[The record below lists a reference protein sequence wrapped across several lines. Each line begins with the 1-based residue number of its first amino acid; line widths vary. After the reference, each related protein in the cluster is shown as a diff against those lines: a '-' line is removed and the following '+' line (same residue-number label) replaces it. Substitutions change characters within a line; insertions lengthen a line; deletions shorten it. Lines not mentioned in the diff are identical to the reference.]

1 MRAGRSSELSHAGI
15 EHVSLIRDLSHLS
28 HRRFTRGGYVAYT
41 DEMETDV
48 KRSTRW
54 MAVLVVGGALFL
66 RAGPASA
73 EERACRGTI
82 GAVTVDNLRVPHDAT
97 CTLNGTLVE
106 GTIKV
111 QRDATLKAS
120 GIHVIG
126 NVQAENAR
134 MVVLRDRST
143 IGGSVQIVQGDAAR
157 IIRARIG
164 GDILF
169 DDQERSLAARGNR
182 IGGNLQAFQNTGG
195 LAINNNRIDGNLQCK
210 KNDPAPTG
218 GGNVVQG
225 SKEDQCEGL

>member
-1 MRAGRSSELSHAGI
+1 
-15 EHVSLIRDLSHLS
+15 
-28 HRRFTRGGYVAYT
+28 
-41 DEMETDV
+41 
-48 KRSTRW
+48 
-54 MAVLVVGGALFL
+54 
-66 RAGPASA
+66 
-73 EERACRGTI
+73 
-82 GAVTVDNLRVPHDAT
+82 
-97 CTLNGTLVE
+97 LNGTLVE

-134 MVVLRDRST
+134 RVVVRDGSV
-143 IGGSVQIVQGDAAR
+143 GGSVQIVQGGAAK
-157 IIRARIG
+157 ILGTKIT

-169 DDQERSLAARGNR
+169 DDQDNALAARGNR

>member
-1 MRAGRSSELSHAGI
+1 M
-15 EHVSLIRDLSHLS
+15 
-28 HRRFTRGGYVAYT
+28 
-41 DEMETDV
+41 
-48 KRSTRW
+48 KRSARW
-54 MAVLVVGGALFL
+54 MAVMAVGGALL
-66 RAGPASA
+66 LPAGPASA
-73 EERACRGTI
+73 EERVCRGTI
-82 GAVTVDNLRVPHDAT
+82 GAATVDNLLVPQDAT

-111 QRDATLKAS
+111 ERDATLKAS

-134 MVVLRDRST
+134 MVVLRDRSR

-169 DDQERSLAARGNR
+169 DDQEGSLAARGNR

-195 LAINNNRIDGNLQCK
+195 LAINDNRIDGNLQCK
-210 KNDPAPTG
+210 KNEPAPTG

-225 SKEDQCEGL
+225 SKENQCEGL